1 MARIELKRAYEAP
14 SASDG
19 HRVLV
24 DRVWPR
30 GVSRARLRI
39 DLWAKDLAPSTE
51 LRRWFGHDPARW
63 SEFQVRYFDELDG
76 QGEAIGALSE
86 LSARETVTLVF
97 GAKDQEH
104 NNAVALKT
112 YLERRAKRR

>member
-19 HRVLV
+19 HGVLV
-24 DRVWPR
+24 DRVWPC
-30 GVSRARLRI
+30 GVSRVRLRI

-51 LRRWFGHDPARW
+51 LRRWFGHDPAKW
-63 SEFQVRYFDELDG
+63 SEFQVRYFDELDR
-76 QGEAIGALSE
+76 QGEAIGTLSE
-86 LSARETVTLVF
+86 LSAQATVTLVF
-97 GAKDQEH
+97 GAKDQDH